1 MKKYLR
7 KHGLKLLIGVI
18 IAAILVGV
26 ATRPKEDTGEAGTLT
41 NAANSLR
48 GPVQG
53 AMGAMADWLQGLY
66 GYIYQYDLLVEENES
81 LRRQLAEAQAQV
93 RSNNEAMEENIRL
106 RTLLG
111 YLEKNTTFDTEA
123 AQITAWDTSNWI
135 SGFTISKGTDQG
147 IELGD
152 CVINE
157 SGLLV
162 GQVYEIGDD
171 WASVRTVIDV
181 NMDVGVLVGDS
192 EIAAMVVGDY
202 ALMQDG
208 LCKLSYFTDDV
219 TLFTG
224 DDVVTSGAG
233 GAFPAGIIIG
243 TVTELRSEAGGQSY
257 YAVVE
262 PRIDLSMLSQVFII
276 KDFEVIE

>member
-7 KHGLKLLIGVI
+7 KNGLLLVI
-18 IAAILVGV
+18 VVAVVAVLVGLG
-26 ATRPKEDTGEAGTLT
+26 TRDKKTGEAGVLT
-41 NAANSLR
+41 EAANDLR

-53 AMGAMADWLQGLY
+53 VVGAMADWLQGLY
-66 GYIYQYDLLVEENES
+66 GYIYQYDLLVEENEA
-81 LRRQLAEAQAQV
+81 LRRQLAEAQAQA
-93 RSNNEAMEENIRL
+93 RSNSEAMEENIRL

-123 AQITAWDTSNWI
+123 AQITAWSTSNWI

-147 IELGD
+147 IEKGD

-181 NMDVGVLVGDS
+181 NMDVGVLVGDG

-208 LCKLSYFTDDV
+208 FAKLSYFTEDT
-219 TLFTG
+219 TLFVG

-243 TVTELRSEAGGQSY
+243 TITELRSEAGGQSY
-257 YAVVE
+257 YAVVD
-262 PRIDLSMLSQVFII
+262 PRIDLSTLSQVFII

>member
-1 MKKYLR
+1 LKKYLR
-7 KHGLKLLIGVI
+7 KNGLILLIVI
-18 IAAILVGV
+18 ALAAVLVGLG
-26 ATRPKEDTGEAGTLT
+26 TREKESGEAGVLT
-41 NAANSLR
+41 EAANDLR

-53 AMGAMADWLQGLY
+53 VVGAMADWLQGLY
-66 GYIYQYDLLVEENES
+66 GYIYQYDLLVEENEA
-81 LRRQLAEAQAQV
+81 LRRELAEAQAQV
-93 RSNNEAMEENIRL
+93 RSNSEAMEENIRL

-171 WASVRTVIDV
+171 WASVRTIIDV
-181 NMDVGVLVGDS
+181 NMDVGVLVGDG

-208 LCKLSYFTDDV
+208 FAKLSYFTEDT
-219 TLFTG
+219 TLFVG

-233 GAFPAGIIIG
+233 GAFPSGIIIG
-243 TVTELRSEAGGQSY
+243 TITELRSEAGGQSY

-262 PRIDLSMLSQVFII
+262 PRIDLSTLSQVFII

>member
-7 KHGLKLLIGVI
+7 KNGLILLIVI
-18 IAAILVGV
+18 ALVAVLVGLG
-26 ATRPKEDTGEAGTLT
+26 TREKETGEAGVLT
-41 NAANSLR
+41 EAANDLR

-53 AMGAMADWLQGLY
+53 VVGAMADWLQGLY
-66 GYIYQYDLLVEENES
+66 GYIYQYDLLVEENEA
-81 LRRQLAEAQAQV
+81 LRRELAEAQAQV
-93 RSNNEAMEENIRL
+93 RSNSEAMEENIRL

-147 IELGD
+147 IEKGD

-181 NMDVGVLVGDS
+181 NMDVGVLVGDG

-208 LCKLSYFTDDV
+208 FAKLSYFTEDT
-219 TLFTG
+219 TLFVG

-243 TVTELRSEAGGQSY
+243 TITELRSEAGGQSY
-257 YAVVE
+257 YAVVD
-262 PRIDLSMLSQVFII
+262 PRIDLSTLSQVFII

>member
-1 MKKYLR
+1 LKKYLR
-7 KHGLKLLIGVI
+7 KNGLILLIVI
-18 IAAILVGV
+18 ALAAVLVGLG
-26 ATRPKEDTGEAGTLT
+26 TREKESGEAGVLT
-41 NAANSLR
+41 EAANDLR

-53 AMGAMADWLQGLY
+53 VVGAMADWLQGLY
-66 GYIYQYDLLVEENES
+66 GYIYQYDLLVEENEA
-81 LRRQLAEAQAQV
+81 LRRELAEAQAQV
-93 RSNNEAMEENIRL
+93 RSNSEAMEENIRL

-147 IELGD
+147 IEKGD

-181 NMDVGVLVGDS
+181 NMDVGVLVGDG

-208 LCKLSYFTDDV
+208 FAKLSYFTEDT
-219 TLFTG
+219 TLFVG

-243 TVTELRSEAGGQSY
+243 TITELRSEAGGQSY
-257 YAVVE
+257 YAVVD
-262 PRIDLSMLSQVFII
+262 PRIDLSTLSQVFII

>member
-1 MKKYLR
+1 LKKYLR
-7 KHGLKLLIGVI
+7 KNGLLLVI
-18 IAAILVGV
+18 VVAVVALLVGLG
-26 ATRPKEDTGEAGTLT
+26 TRNKETGEAGVLT
-41 NAANSLR
+41 EAANDLR

-53 AMGAMADWLQGLY
+53 VVGAMADWLQGLY
-66 GYIYQYDLLVEENES
+66 GYIYQYDLLVEENEA

-93 RSNNEAMEENIRL
+93 RSNSEAMEENIRL

-171 WASVRTVIDV
+171 WASVRTIIDV
-181 NMDVGVLVGDS
+181 NMDVGVLVGDG

-208 LCKLSYFTDDV
+208 FAKLSYFTEDT
-219 TLFTG
+219 TLFVG

-233 GAFPAGIIIG
+233 GAFPSGIIIG
-243 TVTELRSEAGGQSY
+243 TITELRSEAGGQSY

>member
-1 MKKYLR
+1 MKEYLR
-7 KHGLKLLIGVI
+7 KNGIRVGII
-18 IAAILVGV
+18 IAAVCLIIGLSSAAKNGNIGFIQNATGV
-26 ATRPKEDTGEAGTLT
+26 IK
-41 NAANSLR
+41 S
-48 GPVQG
+48 PVQK
-53 AMGAMADWLQGLY
+53 ALSSAVNWFDTIY
-66 GYIYQYDLLVEENES
+66 GYIYEYDSLLAENES
-81 LRRQLAEAQAQV
+81 LRSQLADAQQSA
-93 RSNNEAMEENIRL
+93 RDGIAASEENVRL

-111 YLEKNTTFDTEA
+111 YLEKHTTFDTEA

-147 IELGD
+147 IEKGD

-181 NMDVGVLVGDS
+181 NMDVGVLVGDG

-208 LCKLSYFTDDV
+208 FAKLSYFTEDT
-219 TLFTG
+219 TLFVG

-243 TVTELRSEAGGQSY
+243 TITELRSEAGGQSY
-257 YAVVE
+257 YAVVD
-262 PRIDLSMLSQVFII
+262 PRIDLSTLSQVFII

>member
-1 MKKYLR
+1 MKKYFR
-7 KHGLKLLIGVI
+7 KNGLILLCVVVLV
-18 IAAILVGV
+18 AVLVGV
-26 ATRPKEDTGEAGTLT
+26 GTREKETGEAGALT
-41 NAANSLR
+41 EAANDLR

-53 AMGAMADWLQGLY
+53 VVGAMADWLQGLY
-66 GYIYQYDLLVEENES
+66 GYIYQYDLLVEENEA

-93 RSNNEAMEENIRL
+93 RSNSEAMEENIRL

-135 SGFTISKGTDQG
+135 NGFTISKGTDQG

-162 GQVYEIGDD
+162 GQVYEIGND

-181 NMDVGVLVGDS
+181 NMDVGVLVGDGQ
-192 EIAAMVVGDY
+192 IAAMVVGDY
-202 ALMQDG
+202 ALMKDG
-208 LCKLSYFTDDV
+208 FAKLSYFTDDV
-219 TLFTG
+219 TLFVG

-233 GAFPAGIIIG
+233 GAFPSGISIG
-243 TVTELRSEAGGQSY
+243 TITELRSEAGGQSY
-257 YAVVE
+257 YAVVD
-262 PRIDLSMLSQVFII
+262 PHIDLSTLSQIFII